1 MSEQLA
7 AIAAAAEAGAS
18 PETLVEQLEALHK
31 SVLEDPQARTEFERE
46 VLSVAGGIYLP
57 HIFWIYLSAF
67 LSDPD
72 AYRAFLEYILQVYAQ
87 QPLNPFIDKRMQP
100 LLYVYFSEEA
110 PFYLSRLW
118 DTLRRSALPEKY
130 DFLQRVQQKMT
141 RIPKTVKIFRD
152 KFELIGEYLP
162 NFEALAMPLPE
173 LRASLASQG

>member
-7 AIAAAAEAGAS
+7 AIAAAAEAGTP
-18 PETLVEQLEALHK
+18 PEELLPQLEALHQ
-31 SVLEDPQARTEFERE
+31 SVLEDPEARAQFERE
-46 VLSVAGGIYLP
+46 VVSIAGGIYLP
-57 HIFWIYLSAF
+57 HIFWTYLAAF

-100 LLYVYFSEEA
+100 LLYVYFSDEA

-118 DTLRRSALPEKY
+118 DTLRRQALPEKY
-130 DFLQRVQQKMT
+130 EFLQGVHQKMS
-141 RIPKTVKIFRD
+141 RIPVTVKIFRE
-152 KFELIGEYLP
+152 KFELIGDYFP

-173 LRASLASQG
+173 LRASLEPQG